1 MRRRLSASLT
11 VTMER
16 NYRRRK
22 RAGKAQAR
30 TGNEPSQTLILT
42 ILRSLHQFFQQCRRT
57 LPHCAGCRGRAAT
70 TAADASAAS
79 TGHTHGDVERR
90 ATELVLD
97 IELGAVIGQETDQR
111 VATRN
116 GNVQRRFAVVV
127 HEVG

>member
-1 MRRRLSASLT
+1 MRRTLSTSLM

-22 RAGKAQAR
+22 RAGKALAR

-70 TAADASAAS
+70 PAPAAS
-79 TGHTHGDVERR
+79 GAATGPTHGDVERR
-90 ATELVLD
+90 ASDLVLD

-111 VATRN
+111 VATRT
-116 GNVQRRFAVVV
+116 GTVQR
-127 HEVG
+127 